1 MRTEEQQSM
10 TPLLNLLKLAGLVF
24 LALAL
29 PLWLVLALG
38 DAPPL
43 IPGGFFLWSHSLLEM
58 LSIVIAGCIFFIGW
72 QMVDSERRKAS
83 LLLACAFLSVA
94 MFDAAHLLSYPGM
107 PDFLTPNSPHRAILF
122 WLTARFIAAAS
133 ILVYLLTRMDSVRVA
148 DTPARYLFLFATLG
162 LTALLWIPLTF
173 YPDFFPIMFVPE
185 TGLTSSKLIAEACI
199 LLIHVATL
207 LLIWWRRNQLRL
219 KSSGALVMAVA
230 LMAAGESF
238 FLLYQNVQDLSNFVG
253 HVYKTLAYAYLYR
266 AVFLDSI
273 REPIEQLRQTHLTLQ
288 QYTSQLDELLE
299 NAPDGIVGINRDG
312 LIAFANP
319 AVEKLFGYTAD
330 ELRGE
335 HIEILLPIALRE
347 RHQALRNAFTESP
360 QGRPMSSL
368 KGLVGRRKDG
378 REVPLDIALGVH
390 TSNDGMHITA
400 FIRDVS
406 ERFKL
411 ERDMRHRATHD
422 LLTGL
427 PNRALMQDR
436 LDWAIAHARRSRSA
450 FALIMIDLDNFKDI
464 NDGWGH
470 SLGDQLLVTVA
481 RRLNR
486 SLREG
491 DTVARFGGDEFVV
504 LAQDMQNA
512 EAATAIVEKI
522 TEAMRNVFVLANQ
535 QFLVSASIGVACYPE
550 HADDAESLLS
560 SADIAM
566 YQAKARGRHTACY
579 FNQDMGLHQQESLQI
594 KMRLTD
600 ALANRQ
606 LAVYYQPQ
614 YRVSDRQVIGL
625 EALLRWEIEPG
636 NWISP
641 DVFIPIAEA
650 NGLIIPVTEL
660 VIASV
665 CRQVRQW
672 ADAGVAV
679 RTYIN
684 ISALHFRQRGVL
696 LAFIEKTLAEYA
708 LDPALL
714 GIELTETALMD
725 SSDFVIETLRSLAA
739 IGLHIAIDDFGTGYS
754 SLASLQLYPVHTLKI
769 DRSFMR
775 ELQPDSKTEAI
786 ITGLINLADSLDLEV
801 MAEGVETIEQYNILL
816 GTNCD
821 SMQGWLMHPALPVD
835 DCTMIL
841 QQSAQPEADDTL
853 AAAFQSS

>member
-1 MRTEEQQSM
+1 MRIEKQQTM
-10 TPLLNLLKLAGLVF
+10 TPLLNLLKLAGLLF

-29 PLWLVLALG
+29 PLWLVLAVSE
-38 DAPPL
+38 APPV
-43 IPGGFFLWSHSLLEM
+43 IPAGFFLWSHSLLEM

-72 QMVDSERRKAS
+72 QIVDNERRKAS

-107 PDFLTPNSPHRAILF
+107 PDFITPNSPHKAILF
-122 WLTARFIAAAS
+122 WLAARFIAAAS
-133 ILVYLLTRMDSVRVA
+133 IIVYLLTRMESPQIA
-148 DTPARYLFLFATLG
+148 DTPARYLFLFATLAA
-162 LTALLWIPLTF
+162 TAILWIPLTF
-173 YPDFFPIMFVPE
+173 YADYFPQMFAPE
-185 TGLTSSKLIAEACI
+185 TGLTHNKLIADASI
-199 LLIHVATL
+199 LLMHGVAL
-207 LLIWWRRNQLRL
+207 LLIWWRSSQLRL
-219 KSSGALVMAVA
+219 KSSGALVMAIA

-238 FLLYQNVQDLSNFVG
+238 FLLDHTAQDLSNFVG

-273 REPIEQLRQTHLTLQ
+273 REPIEQLRQTHLTLL
-288 QYTSQLDELLE
+288 QYTKQLDELLE
-299 NAPDGIVGINRDG
+299 NAPDGIIGINREG

-330 ELRGE
+330 ELAGE
-335 HIEILLPIALRE
+335 SIEILLPIALRD
-347 RHQALRNAFTESP
+347 RHQALRHAFTESP
-360 QGRPMSSL
+360 KGRPMSAL
-368 KGLVGRRKDG
+368 KGLTGRCKDG

-390 TSNDGMHITA
+390 TSNDNMHITA

-411 ERDMRHRATHD
+411 ERDMHHRATHD
-422 LLTGL
+422 PLTGL
-427 PNRALMQDR
+427 PNRALLQDR
-436 LDWAIAHARRSRSA
+436 LAWAIAHARRSRSA

-481 RRLNR
+481 RRLHR
-486 SLREG
+486 CLREG

-504 LAQDMQNA
+504 VAQDMQNA
-512 EAATAIVEKI
+512 EAATAVVDKI

-550 HADDAESLLS
+550 HAEDGESLLS
-560 SADIAM
+560 CADIAM

-579 FNQDMGLHQQESLQI
+579 FNEDMGQHQQESMQI
-594 KMRLTD
+594 KTRLTE

-606 LAVYYQPQ
+606 LVVYYQPQ
-614 YRVSDRQVIGL
+614 YRVSDRQIIGL

-650 NGLIIPVTEL
+650 NGLIIPVTEF
-660 VIASV
+660 VISSV
-665 CRQVRQW
+665 CQQVRKW
-672 ADAGVAV
+672 SDNGVAV

-696 LAFIEKTLAEYA
+696 LAFIEKTLAEFS

-725 SSDFVIETLRSLAA
+725 SSDFVVETLRSLAA
-739 IGLHIAIDDFGTGYS
+739 IGLHISIDDFGTGYS

-775 ELQPDSKTEAI
+775 DLQPNSKSESI

-801 MAEGVETIEQYNILL
+801 LAEGVETVEQYNILL
-816 GTNCD
+816 GSNCD
-821 SMQGWLMHPALPVD
+821 SMQGWLMHPALPAD
-835 DCTMIL
+835 DCTMVL
-841 QQSAQPEADDTL
+841 QQSAKP
-853 AAAFQSS
+853 